1 MPSVDRR
8 HELFIVTGIIIS
20 LFILIIAIK
29 IAGDRLTIFSQAS
42 SSSSTGK
49 NTGALS
55 LENSYLFASPLSAL
69 SNGIATVRVTVFLLD
84 DQGLGIGGDK
94 IVLSTSSPLTVTP
107 VLPVTDS
114 IGRAIF
120 DLTADNPGNYTI
132 TAAVSGVS
140 LPQKVVVS
148 FR

>member
-8 HELFIVTGIIIS
+8 HQLFIVTGIVIS

-29 IAGDRLTIFSQAS
+29 TAGDRLTIFSRAS
-42 SSSSTGK
+42 SSSSMGK

-69 SNGIATVRVTVFLLD
+69 SNGIATIRVTVFLLD
-84 DQGLGIGGDK
+84 DQGLGMGGYNV
-94 IVLSTSSPLTVTP
+94 VLSTSSPLTVTP

-120 DLTADNPGNYTI
+120 DVTADNLGSYTI
-132 TAAVSGVS
+132 TAVVSGVS